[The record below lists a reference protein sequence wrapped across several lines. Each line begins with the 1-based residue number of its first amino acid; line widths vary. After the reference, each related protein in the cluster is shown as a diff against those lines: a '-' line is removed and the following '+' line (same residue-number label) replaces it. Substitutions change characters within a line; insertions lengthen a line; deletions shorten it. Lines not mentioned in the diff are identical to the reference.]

1 MYNTAKQMQE
11 SEITYPARS
20 TPSLRKVLDAMNTID
35 IQPWPEKPQ
44 LPSSYNYPPPSN
56 PAICKTLWFP
66 MSKKKAMDCRIETVN
81 LFNSL
86 SHKIPD
92 TTICA
97 YTDGSHEPSKNITTC
112 AVYIPRLNVTK
123 SWTLSKHS
131 SIFSAELQAIY
142 QTLRIIYDLTDNPPE
157 VLVYC
162 DSSSAIKTIV
172 SNQQSTNEAISLIRE
187 TIRSLKSSGTRTTL
201 AWIPSHT
208 GITGNERADALAN
221 MESKTPSGER
231 TENPLS
237 PSEKASV
244 ARKTWANA
252 HLMEIKRCQ
261 KVCIQMKTT
270 LNLTRWHYHK
280 ERAVSICLH
289 RLRSGHNYTN
299 AFNHRI
305 DHEADPSCRQG
316 CEALEDVK
324 HILIDCPAFD
334 LHRHKLRQLLATK
347 NLNFDTHTILG
358 MNPLA
363 DPATQYKIRDLLGR
377 FLIQTALI
385 HII

>member
-1 MYNTAKQMQE
+1 
-11 SEITYPARS
+11 
-20 TPSLRKVLDAMNTID
+20 
-35 IQPWPEKPQ
+35 
-44 LPSSYNYPPPSN
+44 
-56 PAICKTLWFP
+56 
-66 MSKKKAMDCRIETVN
+66 
-81 LFNSL
+81 
-86 SHKIPD
+86 
-92 TTICA
+92 
-97 YTDGSHEPSKNITTC
+97 
-112 AVYIPRLNVTK
+112 
-123 SWTLSKHS
+123 
-131 SIFSAELQAIY
+131 
-142 QTLRIIYDLTDNPPE
+142 
-157 VLVYC
+157 
-162 DSSSAIKTIV
+162 
-172 SNQQSTNEAISLIRE
+172 
-187 TIRSLKSSGTRTTL
+187 
-201 AWIPSHT
+201 T

-334 LHRHKLRQLLATK
+334 L
-347 NLNFDTHTILG
+347 
-358 MNPLA
+358 
-363 DPATQYKIRDLLGR
+363 
-377 FLIQTALI
+377 
-385 HII
+385 